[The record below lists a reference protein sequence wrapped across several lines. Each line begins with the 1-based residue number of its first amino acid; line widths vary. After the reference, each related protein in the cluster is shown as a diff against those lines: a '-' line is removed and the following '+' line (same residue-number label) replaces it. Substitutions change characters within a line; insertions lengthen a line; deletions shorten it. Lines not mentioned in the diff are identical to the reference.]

1 MPLAGWI
8 TSCVKDI
15 AFLLAGW
22 FLSCETTPMGKFL
35 HLQEDIIIR
44 AYGGK
49 YEDYSLLGYTTM

>member
-1 MPLAGWI
+1 
-8 TSCVKDI
+8 VKDI

-35 HLQEDIIIR
+35 LLQEDIIIR

-49 YEDYSLLGYTTM
+49 YEDYSLLGYTAM